1 MRKLVLVKHSLPEID
16 PTVAAS
22 RWHLSEVGRLRCH
35 SLAERLADYDIGAV
49 VSSME
54 PKAVET
60 ATIVGERLGLAH
72 DIVEGLHEHERDE
85 VGFLPRAEF
94 EGRVA
99 DFFARQGAL
108 VLGSETGEDAYA
120 RFAKASDAV
129 IETYPRGDLAV
140 VTHGTVI
147 SLFVSRAT
155 GTDPLPLWKR
165 LQLPSL
171 VVLSLPEFHLLDL
184 VEDPS
189 G

>member
-1 MRKLVLVKHSLPEID
+1 MRSLLLIKHSLPEID
-16 PTVAAS
+16 PTVPAS
-22 RWHLSEVGRLRCH
+22 RWRLSEIGRLRCQP
-35 SLAERLADYDIGAV
+35 LAERLADYGIGALV
-49 VSSME
+49 TSVE

-60 ATIVGERLGLAH
+60 ATIVGDRLGLVP
-72 DIVEGLHEHERDE
+72 DIVEGLHEHERDL
-85 VGFLPRAEF
+85 VGFLPRTEF
-94 EGRVA
+94 EGKVA

-120 RFAKASDAV
+120 RFAKALDAV
-129 IETYPRGDLAV
+129 IEVYACGDLAV

-155 GTDPLPLWKR
+155 GTDLLPLWKR
-165 LQLPSL
+165 LQLPAL
-171 VVLSLPEFHLLDL
+171 VALSLPEFRLLDL